1 MSEPFISRV
10 TGDPTFVLSRRLAG
24 GSGFRGIAGAAV
36 DVGYIRRFYQAL
48 ELGDGSNV
56 ALLRSDGRVLVS
68 RERAGLEAGPSPWLD
83 ALRVSGHGRCPAHD
97 ARCAARRAHA
107 RQPAARGR
115 LPGGGRG
122 GPQ

>member
-24 GSGFRGIAGAAV
+24 GSDFRGIAGAAV

-68 RERAGLEAGPSPWLD
+68 RERAGLEAGPSPWRD
-83 ALRVSGHGRCPAHD
+83 ALRVLGTAD
-97 ARCAARRAHA
+97 ALHMTLDAPQAGAHA